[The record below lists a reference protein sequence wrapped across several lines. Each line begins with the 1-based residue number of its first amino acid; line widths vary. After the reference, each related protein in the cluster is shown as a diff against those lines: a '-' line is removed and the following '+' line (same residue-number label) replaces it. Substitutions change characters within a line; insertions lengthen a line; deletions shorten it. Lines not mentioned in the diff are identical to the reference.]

1 METEVIKKPENR
13 LDGYEKVTGKAKFGD
28 DLNFGNQLYA
38 KTLYSKYPRAEIVNI
53 DTTEAEKLDGVV
65 DIITSKDVPGENE
78 MFGRFPVLAK
88 EEVKY
93 VGDGVA
99 VVAAES
105 KETAEKAVKLIKV
118 QYNEKE
124 AVCDM
129 KKAVKDT
136 DNLIHSDKEDN
147 IIEHSHHVMRKG
159 DVKKGFEEADII
171 LERTYYTPFVDQAYI
186 EPEVIVALAD
196 PYRQGIEIHGSIQNP
211 YSIRQNVAKIMDLKL
226 SQVKV
231 IHSTIGGSFGGKDES
246 VMLMAARTAVLADRT
261 NRPIKM
267 VLTREESMLESC
279 KRHEYELN
287 YKIGAKEDGTIVAIE
302 DEVYT
307 KGGPYNNKAMFAN
320 WRGSVH
326 ATGPYQIDHVKTDYY
341 GVYTNTIYGGA
352 YRGFS
357 APQTV
362 FGSESLIDELAYELD
377 ISPKE
382 IRLKNSLKDGDIFA
396 TGQKLGPGE
405 IPAPLEEIIE
415 GVCES
420 ANYEQ
425 KRNEYE
431 KFNEEHEEV
440 KKGIGLSCTIRGAGL
455 GGEGIDTAG
464 ATLTIDQDG
473 SINLISDL
481 TEMGQGMRTAHAQ
494 IAAETLGVSLTRF
507 TFVNTDTSMIMD
519 GGPTVASRGTLAGG
533 QAVMEAAQKLKDR
546 LKRVASENL
555 SCKEEELII
564 KNDLVYQKD
573 NKDNQ
578 IEFDDLIEICLNDL
592 GISLSAQGWYN
603 PGPEDL
609 DEETGQGKAYPT
621 YVYGCAA
628 TEITVDVKTGKVNVD
643 KITAGYDIG
652 TPINPQQVKG
662 QLYGGILQGLGYG
675 LMEEF
680 EQKEGYLK
688 TNNFDDYLIPSI
700 QDMPEIDIKLFD
712 IEDDFGPYGAKS
724 VGELGIE
731 LVAPSVTNAFYD
743 ATERR
748 IREIPLNLERAL
760 LGKSLSK

>member
-1 METEVIKKPENR
+1 MYNEIKKSQNR
-13 LDGYEKVTGKAKFGD
+13 LDGYEKVTGQAKFGA
-28 DLNFGNQLYA
+28 DLNFGHQLYA
-38 KTLYSKYPRAEIVNI
+38 KTVYSEYPRAEIVSI
-53 DTTEAEKLDGVV
+53 DISEAEKLEGVV
-65 DIITSKDVPGENE
+65 DIITYEDIPGENE
-78 MFGRFPVLAK
+78 MFGRFPVLAAK
-88 EEVKY
+88 EVKY
-93 VGDGVA
+93 IGDGVA
-99 VVAAES
+99 VVAAKS
-105 KETAEKAVKLIKV
+105 KETAEKAVDLINVEYK
-118 QYNEKE
+118 EKQPLFN
-124 AVCDM
+124 M
-129 KKAVKDT
+129 KKAYNSKDDLVHT
-136 DNLIHSDKEDN
+136 DKEDN
-147 IIEHSHHVMRKG
+147 IIEHSHHLMRKG
-159 DVKKGFEEADII
+159 NIKEGLQKADVI

-186 EPEVIVALAD
+186 EPEVIVTIPD
-196 PYRQGIEIHGSIQNP
+196 PYREGIEIHGSIQNP
-211 YSIRQNVAKIMDLKL
+211 YSIRENVAKIMDLKI

-246 VMLMAARTAVLADRT
+246 VMLMAARTAILAKRT
-261 NRPIKM
+261 DRPIKM

-279 KRHEYELN
+279 KRHAYELN
-287 YKIGAKEDGTIVAIE
+287 YKIGAKQDGTIVAIE

-307 KGGPYNNKAMFAN
+307 QGGPYNNKAMFAN

-326 ATGPYQIDHVKTDYY
+326 ATGPYRVENVKTDYY

-382 IRLKNSLKDGDIFA
+382 IRLKNCLKEGDTFA
-396 TGQKLGPGE
+396 TGQKFGPGE
-405 IPAPLEEIIE
+405 IPAPLADIIE
-415 GVCES
+415 GVCEHS
-420 ANYEQ
+420 DYEE
-425 KRNEYE
+425 KRAEYKEFNNKHNE
-431 KFNEEHEEV
+431 K
-440 KKGIGLSCTIRGAGL
+440 KKGIGISCTIRGAGL

-481 TEMGQGMRTAHAQ
+481 TEMGQGMRTAHSQ
-494 IAAETLGVSLTRF
+494 IAAETLGVSLERF
-507 TFVNTDTSMIMD
+507 TFINTDTSIIMD

-533 QAVMEAAQKLKDR
+533 QAVIEAARKLKER
-546 LKRVASENL
+546 LKKVASKKL
-555 SCKEEELII
+555 DCKKEDIVI
-564 KNDLVYQKD
+564 GNDLIYHKQ
-573 NKDNQ
+573 NKEKT
-578 IEFDDLIEICLNDL
+578 IAFEDLIEVCLNDL

-603 PGPEDL
+603 PGPEEL

-621 YVYGCAA
+621 YVYGCAV
-628 TEITVDVKTGKVNVD
+628 TEITVDIKTGKVNVD

-662 QLYGGILQGLGYG
+662 QLYGGLLQGLGYS

-688 TNNFDDYLIPSI
+688 TDNFDDYLIPSI
-700 QDMPEIDIKLFD
+700 KDMPDIDIKLFD

-743 ATERR
+743 ATGRR
-748 IREIPLNLERAL
+748 IREIPLNLERTL

>member
-1 METEVIKKPENR
+1 MYNEIKKPQNR
-13 LDGYEKVTGKAKFGD
+13 LDGYEKVTGQAKFGA
-28 DLNFGNQLYA
+28 DLNFSHQLYA
-38 KTLYSKYPRAEIVNI
+38 KTVYSEYPRAEIINI
-53 DTTEAEKLDGVV
+53 DISEAEKLEGVA
-65 DIITSKDVPGENE
+65 DIITYEDVPGENK
-78 MFGRFPVLAK
+78 MFGRFPVLAEK
-88 EEVKY
+88 EVKY
-93 VGDGVA
+93 IGDGVA

-118 QYNEKE
+118 EYKEKKPL
-124 AVCDM
+124 CNM
-129 KKAVKDT
+129 KKAYNST
-136 DNLIHSDKEDN
+136 DDLVHKDKEDN
-147 IIEHSHHVMRKG
+147 IIEHSHHLMRRG
-159 DVKKGFEEADII
+159 DIKEGFQEADVI

-186 EPEVIVALAD
+186 EPEVIVTIPD
-196 PYRQGIEIHGSIQNP
+196 PYREGIEIHGSIQNP
-211 YSIRQNVAKIMDLKL
+211 YSIRENVAKIMDLKI

-246 VMLMAARTAVLADRT
+246 VMLMAARTAILAKRT
-261 NRPIKM
+261 DRPIKM

-279 KRHEYELN
+279 KRHAYELN
-287 YKIGAKEDGTIVAIE
+287 YKVGAKQDGTIVAIE

-307 KGGPYNNKAMFAN
+307 QGGPYNNKAMFAN

-326 ATGPYQIDHVKTDYY
+326 ATGPYRVENVKTDYY

-382 IRLKNSLKDGDIFA
+382 IRLKNCLKDGDTFA
-396 TGQKLGPGE
+396 TGQKLGTGE
-405 IPAPLEEIIE
+405 IHVPLEDIIE
-415 GVCES
+415 GVCEYS
-420 ANYEQ
+420 DYEE
-425 KRNEYE
+425 KRAKYKEFNNKHNE
-431 KFNEEHEEV
+431 K
-440 KKGIGLSCTIRGAGL
+440 KKGIGISCTIRGAGL

-481 TEMGQGMRTAHAQ
+481 TEMGQGMRTAHSQ
-494 IAAETLGVSLTRF
+494 IAAETLGVSLERF
-507 TFVNTDTSMIMD
+507 TFINTDTSIIMD

-533 QAVMEAAQKLKDR
+533 QAVIEAARKLKER
-546 LKRVASENL
+546 LKKVASHEL
-555 SCKEEELII
+555 DCKKEDIVIKKELIYHKEAKEKSI
-564 KNDLVYQKD
+564 A
-573 NKDNQ
+573 
-578 IEFDDLIEICLNDL
+578 FDDLIAVCLNDL

-603 PGPEDL
+603 PGPEEL

-621 YVYGCAA
+621 YVYGCAV
-628 TEITVDVKTGKVNVD
+628 TEINVDIKTGKVNVD

-662 QLYGGILQGLGYG
+662 QLYGGLLQGLGYS

-688 TNNFDDYLIPSI
+688 TDNFDDYLIPSI
-700 QDMPEIDIKLFD
+700 KDLPDINIKLFD

-731 LVAPSVTNAFYD
+731 LVAPSVTNAFYN
-743 ATERR
+743 ATGRR
-748 IREIPLNLERAL
+748 IREIPLNLERTL
-760 LGKSLSK
+760 LGKSLSR

>member
-1 METEVIKKPENR
+1 MYNEIKKPKNR
-13 LDGYEKVTGKAKFGD
+13 LDGYEKVTGQAKFGA
-28 DLNFGNQLYA
+28 DLDFGNQLYA
-38 KTLYSKYPRAEIVNI
+38 KTVYSEYPRAEIINI
-53 DTTEAEKLDGVV
+53 DVSKAAELEGVV
-65 DIITSKDVPGENE
+65 DIITAQDVPGSNE
-78 MFGRFPVLAK
+78 MFGRFPVLAQD
-88 EEVKY
+88 EVKY

-105 KETAEKAVKLIKV
+105 KETAAKAVSLV
-118 QYNEKE
+118 EVEYEELEPVLNMKE
-124 AVCDM
+124 AVQ
-129 KKAVKDT
+129 
-136 DNLIHSDKEDN
+136 NESELIHKDKNDN
-147 IIEHSHHVMRKG
+147 IIEHSHHLMRKG
-159 DVKKGFEEADII
+159 DVEQGFQSADVI
-171 LERTYYTPFVDQAYI
+171 LEKTYYTPFVDQAYI
-186 EPEVIVALAD
+186 EPEVIIALTD
-196 PYRQGIEIHGSIQNP
+196 PYKTGIEIHGSIQNP
-211 YSIRQNVAKIMDLKL
+211 YSIRQNVAKVMDLNI

-246 VMLMAARTAVLADRT
+246 VMMMAARTAILAQKT

-279 KRHEYELN
+279 KRHAYELN
-287 YKIGAKEDGTIVAIE
+287 YKIGAKKDGTIVAIE

-326 ATGPYQIDHVKTDYY
+326 ATGPYRVDNVKTDYY

-362 FGSESLIDELAYELD
+362 FASESIIDELAYKLD

-382 IRLKNSLKDGDIFA
+382 IRLKNCLRPRDTFA
-396 TGQKLGPGE
+396 TGQKFGPGE
-405 IPAPLEEIIE
+405 IPAPLEQIIDE
-415 GVCES
+415 TC
-420 ANYEQ
+420 Q
-425 KRNEYE
+425 KADYDRKRDEFTE
-431 KFNEEHEEV
+431 FNKNHEEI

-464 ATLTIDQDG
+464 ATLTIEQDG
-473 SINLISDL
+473 SINMISDL

-494 IAAETLGVSLTRF
+494 IAAETLGVTLDKF

-533 QAVMEAAQKLKDR
+533 QAVLTAAQKLKTR
-546 LKRVASENL
+546 LKKAATQKFECNL
-555 SCKEEELII
+555 EDIKIEKDIIYNTNHEAETIKFEEL
-564 KNDLVYQKD
+564 VSY
-573 NKDNQ
+573 
-578 IEFDDLIEICLNDL
+578 CLNEL
-592 GISLSAQGWYN
+592 GLSLSAQGWYN
-603 PGPEDL
+603 PGPEKL

-621 YVYGCAA
+621 YVYGCAV

-662 QLYGGILQGLGYG
+662 QLYGGLMQGLGYSI
-675 LMEEF
+675 MEEF
-680 EQKEGYLK
+680 SEKEGYLK
-688 TNNFDDYLIPSI
+688 TTNFDDYLIPSFK
-700 QDMPEIDIKLFD
+700 DLPVIDIKLFD
-712 IEDDFGPYGAKS
+712 IEDNFGPYGAKS

-731 LVAPSVTNAFYD
+731 LVAPSVTNAYYD
-743 ATERR
+743 ATQKRV
-748 IREIPLNLERAL
+748 REIPLNLERTL
-760 LGKSLSK
+760 VGKSLSK